1 MVKSY
6 FRYEL
11 KSTFGHANTN
21 KCNIQIKKSDNT
33 LAVGSGE
40 TVVFLNPT
48 TGKVESHLRFQE
60 KTSQVSSIRVKEN
73 EFESIAAIGYE
84 DGDIQIHYFN
94 SEPGVDQ
101 LDDISKEK
109 NTVFTEHES
118 KVTILEF
125 NETGNLLVSG
135 GNDNL
140 IVVWDLVSQRPLF
153 KLTGHTQPITSI
165 NILNFRGVDY
175 IVSGSRDGLVRV
187 WDTRT
192 QECVQIFRTNRNQV
206 LCMEKLSQ
214 SKVSLDEEGNGSLV
228 SEYSFVIGSDSEE
241 LIFVNIS
248 DYGRDPESKLPVFIK
263 ERGRFTREYFAKVD
277 QIEFDKE
284 NQLLFLLADRK
295 HMEIVKFRNKK
306 DVNKKFKR
314 KLKRQK
320 ESGKELEQ
328 TKEQFVQN
336 IKNWVEP
343 VQRVKLSKKMD
354 QLLLVEKN
362 IVKKVL
368 DFDEEDP
375 EELENNNTFEN
386 IAGALYQFA
395 SDNSYSLHQF
405 KLSQDK
411 KYEFKQAKN
420 FSKISHQ
427 NVIRS
432 VAISSD
438 DSMTM
443 SCSVESVKLWSN
455 ENGFAKIKHF
465 DIEGVMSC
473 KFLPGDRYV
482 ILGTKTGTLILVDI
496 QTGLK
501 VSVLE
506 KAHQDT
512 IWSIDVSE
520 SASDSNGLQIMTG
533 SSDSHAK
540 FFELRLVNNK
550 IALVEVKSIYMTEA
564 VQWVKYTPNGEYY
577 LCALM
582 DNSIRM
588 NYSDSDK
595 LYLNFYGH
603 KLPVLSLDVSSD
615 GTLLVTGSA
624 DKYIRIWGLDFGD
637 CHSTILAHE
646 GPVTQVH
653 FVKDTHYILTASRDG
668 QVKYIDGDTKDIVTE
683 HRIESGDVWSLA
695 VSSIG
700 DFFIA
705 GGKSKILKFF
715 RQTKDLVFVNL
726 ETRDKNE
733 KTVVENYLQDT
744 HDAEDTSLG
753 KRAFQSLRNGEDI
766 IEAIVKAEEM
776 KEKFLDYEEENLMW
790 EKNGRQGIQPEKP
803 SLLLLGSPN
812 SLPE

>member
-11 KSTFGHANTN
+11 RATFGHANTN
-21 KCNIQIKKSDNT
+21 KCNVQFRKGDNN
-33 LAVGSGE
+33 LCIGSGE

-48 TGKVESHLRFQE
+48 TGKVENHLRFEE
-60 KTSQVSSIRVKEN
+60 KTSDVSAIRIKEN
-73 EFESIAAIGYE
+73 EFESVAAIGYD

-94 SEPGVDQ
+94 NEPGVDQ

-109 NTVFTEHES
+109 NTIFTEHES
-118 KVTILEF
+118 RVTILKF
-125 NETGNLLVSG
+125 NEVGNLLVSG
-135 GNDNL
+135 GDDNL

-153 KLTGHTQPITSI
+153 KLTGHTQPITCI
-165 NILNFRGVDY
+165 EILNFRGVDY
-175 IVSGSRDGLVRV
+175 VISGSRDGLLRV
-187 WDTRT
+187 WDTRI

-206 LCMEKLSQ
+206 LCMEKLSE
-214 SKVSLDEEGNGSLV
+214 SKIAADEEKFLT
-228 SEYSFVIGSDSEE
+228 EYSFVIGSDSEE

-248 DYGRDPESKLPVFIK
+248 DYGKDPETKLPVFIR

-277 QIEFDKE
+277 QIAFDAA
-284 NQLLFLLADRK
+284 NSLLILLADRK
-295 HMEIVKFRNKK
+295 HMELLKFRSKQE
-306 DVNKKFKR
+306 VAKKFKR
-314 KLKRQK
+314 RQK
-320 ESGKELEQ
+320 RAKESKKELDF
-328 TKEQFVQN
+328 TKEDFVQN

-343 VQRVKLSKKMD
+343 VQRVKLSQKID
-354 QLLLVEKN
+354 QLMLVDKTV
-362 IVKKVL
+362 VKKVL
-368 DFDEEDP
+368 DFDEEQD
-375 EELENNNTFEN
+375 EEEIAENGQDENLRTFDS
-386 IAGALYQFA
+386 ISGALYQFA

-405 KLSQDK
+405 SAQNKQF
-411 KYEFKQAKN
+411 EFKLAKN

-438 DSMTM
+438 DSMTL
-443 SCSVESVKLWSN
+443 SCSVENVKLWSN
-455 ENGFAKIKHF
+455 ENGFTRIKNF
-465 DIEGVMSC
+465 DIEGSMSS

-482 ILGTKTGTLILVDI
+482 IIGTKTGNLILIDI
-496 QTGLK
+496 QTGATISTI
-501 VSVLE
+501 V
-506 KAHQDT
+506 KAHEDT

-520 SASDSNGLQIMTG
+520 NASDSNGLQIMTG
-533 SSDSHAK
+533 SSDSYTK
-540 FFELRLVNNK
+540 FWELRLVNGK
-550 IALVEVKSIYMTEA
+550 ISLVEVKSICMNEA
-564 VQWVKYTPNGEYY
+564 VQWVKYTPNGDYY

-588 NYSDSDK
+588 CYSDSDK

-603 KLPVLSLDVSSD
+603 NLPVLSMDVSSD

-637 CHSTILAHE
+637 CHSRILVHDA
-646 GPVTQVH
+646 PVTQVQ
-653 FVKDTHYILTASRDG
+653 FVKDTHYVLTASRDG

-683 HRIESGDVWSLA
+683 HRIGKSDIWALG

-715 RQTKDLVFVNL
+715 KQTKDMVFVNL

-733 KTVVENYLQDT
+733 KTVVENYLKDT
-744 HDAEDTSLG
+744 HDADDATLG

-766 IEAIVKAEEM
+766 IEAIVKAEEL
-776 KEKFLDYEEENLMW
+776 KEQFMDYEEEILQW
-790 EKNGRQGIQPEKP
+790 ERNGKSSIKPE
-803 SLLLLGSPN
+803 
-812 SLPE
+812 